1 MKKKLLLLAFVCS
14 HSRLIFYP
22 PESIRQRAQQYCYE
36 GKVFHSKI
44 NEIESVAV
52 HVNRYLALEKKIFA
66 V

>member
-36 GKVFHSKI
+36 GRVSFEDKRNQISCSSRK
-44 NEIESVAV
+44 
-52 HVNRYLALEKKIFA
+52 
-66 V
+66 